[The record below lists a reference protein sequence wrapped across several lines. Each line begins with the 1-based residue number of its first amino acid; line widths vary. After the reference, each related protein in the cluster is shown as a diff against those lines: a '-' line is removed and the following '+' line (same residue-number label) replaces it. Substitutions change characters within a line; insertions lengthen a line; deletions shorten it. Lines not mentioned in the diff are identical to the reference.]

1 MNVKIL
7 NISYFGKVV
16 CKNIFKISF
25 IIIIFDYIIK
35 YIFIYIDLNS
45 DFMYFLRDIFP
56 TM

>member
-25 IIIIFDYIIK
+25 IINIFDYIIK
-35 YIFIYIDLNS
+35 YIFICIDLNS
-45 DFMYFLRDIFP
+45 DFMYFV
-56 TM
+56 